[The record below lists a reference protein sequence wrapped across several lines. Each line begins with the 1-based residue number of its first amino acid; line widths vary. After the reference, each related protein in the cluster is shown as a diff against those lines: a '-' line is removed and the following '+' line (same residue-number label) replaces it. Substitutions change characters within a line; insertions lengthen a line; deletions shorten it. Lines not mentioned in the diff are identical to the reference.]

1 MIYILTIGTRG
12 SKLALIQA
20 QTVKNLLAE
29 NDVKS
34 KLVIVR
40 TGGDRFT
47 DKPFREAGT
56 GAFVREIDDQMLA
69 GDLDIAVHSMKDIPT
84 RRPKEI
90 AICAVLPRSTPYDA
104 LIFER
109 PLCDGSVIG
118 TSSLRRQAQ
127 LARYL
132 PNYVRKHIRGNIDT
146 RIKKLKAGE
155 YDAVVLAEAGL
166 ERLGVR
172 IKKKRLPFIPSPNQG
187 IIAVTAHTGIEEFD
201 AVSKLNDKR
210 TCIEGA
216 AERIVME
223 ELGGGCLVP
232 LGTLAHVVGAS
243 MTIAAEVLSLDGQ
256 RTTRIIDTV
265 PVEDFKRESLSF
277 ARRVNENGGADLIA
291 ELITTEIGA

>member
-29 NDVKS
+29 YDVKS
-34 KLVIVR
+34 KLVIVK
-40 TGGDRFT
+40 TSGDRFI

-146 RIKKLKAGE
+146 RIKKLKTGE

-166 ERLGVR
+166 ERLDVR

>member
-1 MIYILTIGTRG
+1 VIHILRIGTRG

-20 QTVKNLLAE
+20 QTVSNLLAK

-34 KLVIVR
+34 NLVIVK
-40 TGGDRFT
+40 TSGDRFT
-47 DKPFREAGT
+47 NKPFREAGT

-84 RRPKEI
+84 KRPNEI
-90 AICAVLPRSTPYDA
+90 AICAVLPRTTPYDV
-104 LIFER
+104 LIFDHPPSNEA
-109 PLCDGSVIG
+109 VIG

-127 LARYL
+127 LARYF

-146 RIKKLKAGE
+146 RIKKLEIGE
-155 YDAVVLAEAGL
+155 YDAVILAEAGL
-166 ERLGVR
+166 DRLDVR

-187 IIAVTAHTGIEEFD
+187 IIAVTAHSGIEEFD

-232 LGTLAHVVGAS
+232 LGILAQGSGTS
-243 MTIAAEVLSLDGQ
+243 MTLAAEVLSLDGQ
-256 RTTRIIDTV
+256 RQTRVIDTV
-265 PVEDFKRESLSF
+265 PVKDFKRESRSF
-277 ARRVNENGGADLIA
+277 AKRVNKNGGAALIA
-291 ELITTEIGA
+291 ELLTTGIGA